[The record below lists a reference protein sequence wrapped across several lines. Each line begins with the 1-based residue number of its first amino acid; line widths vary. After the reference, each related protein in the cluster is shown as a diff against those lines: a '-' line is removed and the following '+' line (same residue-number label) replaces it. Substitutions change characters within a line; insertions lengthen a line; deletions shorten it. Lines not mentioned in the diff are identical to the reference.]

1 MAEAAAPS
9 DWYMQTDLQGE
20 AQIRS
25 AEVSLLAI
33 VAAIQVVEK
42 KMEPQAAWLQSLEGR
57 TRTAEEKLADCEKVA
72 GKWAMLGT
80 LLQEYGL
87 LQRQLENVLCNRN
100 FWILWLPP
108 GSKGEAPKV
117 PVTPEDTVGYFSEQ
131 QGGGLED
138 SQKELYKRVVKG
150 SCETLS
156 SLGKRLPVAGRPH
169 SLYPSVSLPCRDLS
183 ELQRGVWREG
193 PRDTSQ
199 PGLLEGG
206 PGKESSRGSTCGGL
220 LPDPRE
226 REVAFLP
233 PGPPSQAEPAARG
246 MEQCPPCAQWG
257 QSFGWK
263 ELSPQQECAH
273 HAPRPFASAQCPKSF
288 PHWATPTSHHQAH
301 VAQRTY
307 TGARCSKTF
316 VRQSTLTPTTHRHTH
331 ISEKPFQC
339 AQCDKR
345 FTHLANLTVH
355 QRMHSGERAF
365 QCAQCGRRFAQKPGF
380 LRHLCGHSQ
389 EKRYPC
395 SRCGESFT
403 CPSWLMCH
411 QDSHAGHASPPCL
424 VCERDSPIDEPPTGL
439 RDAVRGSATSDP
451 SAAFRFEG
459 TGTELSLRRCP
470 GDRQR
475 SSGDQE
481 GVAGSPL
488 DSSFSRVKMENV
500 GSTQRA
506 P

>member
-1 MAEAAAPS
+1 
-9 DWYMQTDLQGE
+9 
-20 AQIRS
+20 
-25 AEVSLLAI
+25 
-33 VAAIQVVEK
+33 
-42 KMEPQAAWLQSLEGR
+42 
-57 TRTAEEKLADCEKVA
+57 
-72 GKWAMLGT
+72 
-80 LLQEYGL
+80 
-87 LQRQLENVLCNRN
+87 
-100 FWILWLPP
+100 
-108 GSKGEAPKV
+108 
-117 PVTPEDTVGYFSEQ
+117 
-131 QGGGLED
+131 
-138 SQKELYKRVVKG
+138 
-150 SCETLS
+150 
-156 SLGKRLPVAGRPH
+156 
-169 SLYPSVSLPCRDLS
+169 
-183 ELQRGVWREG
+183 
-193 PRDTSQ
+193 
-199 PGLLEGG
+199 
-206 PGKESSRGSTCGGL
+206 
-220 LPDPRE
+220 
-226 REVAFLP
+226 
-233 PGPPSQAEPAARG
+233 
-246 MEQCPPCAQWG
+246 MEQCPPCAQRG

-288 PHWATPTSHHQAH
+288 AHWATPASHRQAH

-316 VRQSTLTPTTHRHTH
+316 VHQSTLAPTTARILGRSPTSAPSAPRSSAAGGLSTLLEHRHTH

-345 FTHLANLTVH
+345 FMRLANLTVH
-355 QRMHSGERAF
+355 QRVHSGERAF
-365 QCAQCGRRFAQKPGF
+365 QCAQCGRQFAQKPGF

-411 QDSHAGHASPPCL
+411 QDSHAGHVSPPCL

-439 RDAVRGSATSDP
+439 RDAVRGSATGDP

-481 GVAGSPL
+481 GLAGSPL